1 MKKTIIIGGGPAGMQ
16 TALNLAQR
24 GVEPVIIEREN
35 ELGGKLRDWHVL
47 FPTFTPASDKI
58 GRASCRERV

>member
-1 MKKTIIIGGGPAGMQ
+1 MEKTIIIGGGPAGMQ

-24 GVEPVIIEREN
+24 GVEPVIIERAN

-47 FPTFTPASDKI
+47 LQ
-58 GRASCRERV
+58 